1 MGHPAHGA
9 FLLLDALL
17 LLFRPPQ
24 VHRHRRTPWPRR
36 APYSKPAK
44 RRDERRYSR
53 LPAWQTLPA
62 NDRSAEQIASVLLW
76 RNSRRPLSAAYPYD
90 GRELLHSTD
99 FTESAR
105 ISSCITGQ
113 WREPPPRVNPI
124 LI

>member
-76 RNSRRPLSAAYPYD
+76 RNLVGLYRPPIRMTGENCSIRQTSLN
-90 GRELLHSTD
+90 LHE
-99 FTESAR
+99 FQVA
-105 ISSCITGQ
+105 
-113 WREPPPRVNPI
+113 
-124 LI
+124 